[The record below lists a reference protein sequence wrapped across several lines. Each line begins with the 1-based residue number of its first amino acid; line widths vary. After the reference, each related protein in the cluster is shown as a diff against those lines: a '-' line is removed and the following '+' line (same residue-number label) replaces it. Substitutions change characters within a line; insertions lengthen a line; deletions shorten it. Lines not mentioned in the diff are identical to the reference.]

1 MTTYIR
7 TASLSPEVVRDGTWL
22 AVPTTYSINQLI
34 NLTKEIEVDN
44 YDPQEAIELVEDS
57 IRDEID
63 FLRERINEPQVNVSE
78 ILSICKWLTEQHETL
93 KRIGQHL

>member
-1 MTTYIR
+1 MVSDALLGI
-7 TASLSPEVVRDGTWL
+7 
-22 AVPTTYSINQLI
+22 
-34 NLTKEIEVDN
+34 

>member
-1 MTTYIR
+1 MNNELLGI
-7 TASLSPEVVRDGTWL
+7 
-22 AVPTTYSINQLI
+22 
-34 NLTKEIEVDN
+34 

-63 FLRERINEPQVNVSE
+63 FLRERINEPQVDVSE

-93 KRIGQHL
+93 KQINY